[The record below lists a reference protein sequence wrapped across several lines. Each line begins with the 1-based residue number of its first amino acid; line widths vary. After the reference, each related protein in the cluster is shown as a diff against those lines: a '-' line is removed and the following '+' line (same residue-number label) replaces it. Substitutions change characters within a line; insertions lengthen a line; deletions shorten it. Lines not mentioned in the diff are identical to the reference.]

1 VDIELHWSPNNLFIS
16 KSNTSKKIPD
26 ILRLGYK
33 EAIRGRDIYSAK
45 KDTNRGGELG
55 MNHDDKL
62 FIYRFH
68 PTRRDKIHPS
78 VVRKLLIKMIY

>member
-1 VDIELHWSPNNLFIS
+1 MTIASQDRKRFAISSAEVDIELHWSPNNLLIS

-26 ILRLGYK
+26 ILLLGYK

-62 FIYRFH
+62 FIYR
-68 PTRRDKIHPS
+68 
-78 VVRKLLIKMIY
+78 